1 MKETHIIFRDIG
13 KVECETVD
21 VEKRELKEDEIRIEP
36 SYYGICG
43 SDLHVLAG
51 RHPFAR
57 PPVVPGHEVAATVV
71 EVGSKVAS
79 VKPGDHVTVDPIMA
93 CMHCE
98 ACREGRFNLCEPPRV
113 AGFRA
118 PGLGRSSSVIPARN
132 AHKAPQSLPMDVLV
146 FAEPLSCAYH
156 CVHRLP
162 ERCLKSVLVIGAG
175 TIGLSIIQSLHII
188 GCRNIAVIE
197 PDGHKRR
204 LAEKYGAAET
214 FDVGRIPDDRKYN
227 GVIDVV
233 ASQSTITLSFD
244 HLKAG
249 GTVVCMGVP
258 SSSCTVPLPR
268 MNRFECDL
276 LGSGMYVP
284 GDIDGAV
291 SWLAEGKFDTSDLIS
306 KIFPVEQ
313 AREAYDLA
321 RQPESIKVVIKF
333 KD

>member
-1 MKETHIIFRDIG
+1 MKETHILFRDVG
-13 KVECETVD
+13 QVECETVE
-21 VEKRELKEDEIRIEP
+21 VERKELGPNEVRIEP

-51 RHPFAR
+51 KHPFAK

-71 EVGSKVAS
+71 EVGSKVTN
-79 VKPGDHVTVDPIMA
+79 VKVGDHVTVDPIMA
-93 CMHCE
+93 CMNCE
-98 ACREGRFNLCEPPRV
+98 ACNDGRFNLCEPPHV

-132 AHKAPQSLPMDVLV
+132 AHKAPDSLPMDVLV
-146 FAEPLSCAYH
+146 FAEPLACAYH

-162 ERCLKSVLVIGAG
+162 EKCLRSVLVIGAG
-175 TIGLSIIQSLHII
+175 TIGLSIVQALKII
-188 GCRNIAVIE
+188 GCQRIAVIE
-197 PDGHKRR
+197 PDPAKRE
-204 LAEKYGAAET
+204 LAKSFGASEVYGIGE
-214 FDVGRIPDDRKYN
+214 IPEQLRFN

-233 ASQSTITLSFD
+233 AAQATITQSFD

-258 SSSCTVPLPR
+258 GEAHKVPLPR

-276 LGSGMYVP
+276 LGSGMYIP
-284 GDIDGAV
+284 SDIDGAIA
-291 SWLAEGKFDTSDLIS
+291 WLAEGKFDTRGLIS
-306 KIFPVEQ
+306 TVFPVEQ
-313 AREAYDLA
+313 AKEAYDLA
-321 RQPESIKVVIKF
+321 KTPESIKVVIKF